1 MRNRR
6 IEEIFCAVDIE
17 QTQASFHAHAVP
29 ELTEINPGDEVLV
42 HNVPAQVKFGERVS
56 CRCPATVT
64 RAGRLAQFWTRLSSL
79 AGITELYEVG
89 FSSTRRP

>member
-1 MRNRR
+1 MRHQR

-29 ELTEINPGDEVLV
+29 ELTQINPGDQVLV
-42 HNVPAQVKFGERVS
+42 HNLPAQVKFGERVS

-64 RAGRLAQFWTRLSSL
+64 RAGRLAQFWIRLTSL
-79 AGITELYEVG
+79 AAITELYEVG